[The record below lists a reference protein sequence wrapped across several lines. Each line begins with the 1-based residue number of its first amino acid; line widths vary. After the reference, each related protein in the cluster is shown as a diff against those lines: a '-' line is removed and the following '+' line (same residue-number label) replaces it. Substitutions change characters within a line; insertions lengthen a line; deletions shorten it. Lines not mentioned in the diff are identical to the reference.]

1 MSKPHSMP
9 FLVDKYLADTG
20 HLSLEEHG
28 AYCVLLFNMWK
39 NGGSLA
45 DNDANLSRLLGVTPK
60 AWKRLKE
67 RLAPFMECYGGQI
80 TQKRLQ
86 KQWNYAVEHSK
97 QAKEKASFAAKR
109 RWEKERGLQQ
119 VNNVLQALP
128 QALQAKQCPGDAI
141 LKKEDIPLPLSNS
154 YAPRADTG
162 PDTDVRDSRGPAL
175 ENVSRL
181 LQTNLMRRTG

>member
-1 MSKPHSMP
+1 MTKPHSMP

-39 NGGSLA
+39 GGGSLA

-60 AWKRLKE
+60 AWKRLRE
-67 RLAPFMECYGGQI
+67 RLAPLMECYGGLI

-86 KQWNYAVEHSK
+86 KQWNYAVEYSK

-109 RWEKERGLQQ
+109 RWEKAHGL
-119 VNNVLQALP
+119 NHINSMLQALP
-128 QALQAKQCPGDAI
+128 QAMPAKQCPSDAI
-141 LKKEDIPLPLSNS
+141 LKERYIPIPLSNS
-154 YAPRADTG
+154 YAPEEGSEQEPSDK
-162 PDTDVRDSRGPAL
+162 
-175 ENVSRL
+175 VSRL
-181 LQTNLMRRTG
+181 LNTNLMRKTG